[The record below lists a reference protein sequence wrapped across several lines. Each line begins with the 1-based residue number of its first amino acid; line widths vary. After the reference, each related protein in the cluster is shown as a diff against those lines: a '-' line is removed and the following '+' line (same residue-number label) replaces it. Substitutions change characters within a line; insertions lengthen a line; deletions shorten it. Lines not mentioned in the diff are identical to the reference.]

1 METQWVEFLEQLTR
15 MIVDLTAVPFLL
27 PLIVLLVGL
36 IKRIPIDAI
45 QSLPAN
51 VIHLV
56 VQVLAWVAYAV
67 ATHYGKG
74 AEFESWI
81 AVLTP
86 LLQLVVSYLGGAWL
100 YNQAKQA
107 NMPLW
112 GYQRP
117 YKFMDDLSGRG

>member
-74 AEFESWI
+74 LAFENWVQ
-81 AVLTP
+81 ALTP
-86 LLQLVVSYLGGAWL
+86 LLQLIVSYLGSAWL
-100 YNQAKQA
+100 YGAAKQT

-117 YKFMDDLSGRG
+117 YKFLDERPGRG